1 MKAIKETHQRIYKQ
15 DAELIKSWSKLLGEP
30 IPKVLN
36 KIINSDKLELNKRI
50 IEELNKKQVS
60 LKKGVFAI

>member
-15 DAELIKSWSKLLGEP
+15 DAELIKNWSKLLGEP
-30 IPKVLN
+30 IPKILN
-36 KIINSDKLELNKRI
+36 KIIHSDKLELNKRI
-50 IEELNKKQVS
+50 IEELNKKQAS